1 MNAQR
6 GGPGLRLASRVAR
19 IRPSATLAVT
29 TEIARLRAA
38 GTDVI
43 DFGAGEPDFAT
54 PERIRRAAVAALE
67 AGATKYTPVMGTAEM
82 REAIAAKLE
91 RVNGLRYEPA
101 ETLATCGGKHAL
113 FEAFQALFEPG
124 DEVLLPA
131 PFWVSYR
138 DMLVL
143 AGARPVLLGTTADSG
158 FKLSAADLEAA
169 IGPETR
175 GLVLNSPSN
184 PTGAAYREEELEALA
199 DVLLAHRDV
208 FVISDDVYEMLYY
221 EGPRPRH
228 LLVLR
233 PELRDRT
240 LIVNSVSKTYA
251 MTGWRLGYAAG
262 PAPLIRAMGT
272 IQGQCTSNPPAV
284 SQAAAVEALTGSQEE
299 IEAMVAEF
307 RWRRDYLLDRF
318 ARLSGVRCVKPAG
331 AFYAF
336 PEVSELLEARWR
348 GERLATASR
357 LCEFFLAE
365 ARVAV
370 VAGDDFGAPTHLRF
384 SYATSRRDLE
394 RGFDAIEAAVGRL
407 RLGG

>member
-1 MNAQR
+1 MQGRSEKPA
-6 GGPGLRLASRVAR
+6 LRLASRVAR

-29 TEIARLRAA
+29 TEIARLRAG
-38 GTDVI
+38 GTEVI
-43 DFGAGEPDFAT
+43 DFGAGEPDFPT

-67 AGATKYTPVMGTAEM
+67 GGATRYTPVMGTARL

-91 RVNGLRYEPA
+91 RVNGLSYDVD

-113 FEAFQALFEPG
+113 FEAFQALFDPG

-143 AGARPVLLGTTADSG
+143 AGARPVVLETDAETG
-158 FKLSAADLEAA
+158 FKLSPAQLEAA
-169 IGPETR
+169 IRSSTR
-175 GLVLNSPSN
+175 GLILNSPAN
-184 PTGAAYREEELEALA
+184 PTGAAYTEAELAALG
-199 DVLLAHRDV
+199 DVLASHPNV

-228 LLVLR
+228 LLALH
-233 PELRDRT
+233 PELRHRT

-262 PAPLIRAMGT
+262 PPLLIRAMGK
-272 IQGQCTSNPPAV
+272 IQGQCTSNPAAV
-284 SQAAAVEALTGSQEE
+284 SQAAAVEALTGGQDEVE
-299 IEAMVAEF
+299 TMVAEF
-307 RWRRDYLLDRF
+307 RWRRDYLIERF
-318 ARLSGVRCVKPAG
+318 SRLPGFRCVKPAG

-336 PEVSELLEARWR
+336 PDVSELLMASWR
-348 GERLATASR
+348 GERLGSAGR
-357 LCEFFLAE
+357 LCQFLLAE

-384 SYATSRRDLE
+384 SYATSRPDLE
-394 RGFDAIEAAVGRL
+394 RGFDAIEAALGRL
-407 RLGG
+407 GARG